1 MIRQFGS
8 QKVSADFVIKD
19 RLGGDITCNSGIGA
33 MRRSKPP
40 ELVLYEIKRGETG
53 STPLPPPLP
62 PGGLCQH
69 LYMYDFVTML
79 DYRPIMFLNQIIN
92 TTMI

>member
-53 STPLPPPLP
+53 STPLSPPPLLP
-62 PGGLCQH
+62 EVCVNTSICMLFDYVGL
-69 LYMYDFVTML
+69 
-79 DYRPIMFLNQIIN
+79 
-92 TTMI
+92 

>member
-53 STPLPPPLP
+53 STPLSPPPPPP
-62 PGGLCQH
+62 PGGLCQY
-69 LYMYDFVTML
+69 LYMYAF
-79 DYRPIMFLNQIIN
+79 
-92 TTMI
+92 

>member
-33 MRRSKPP
+33 MRTGAINGSKPP
-40 ELVLYEIKRGETG
+40 ELVLY
-53 STPLPPPLP
+53 
-62 PGGLCQH
+62 
-69 LYMYDFVTML
+69 
-79 DYRPIMFLNQIIN
+79 
-92 TTMI
+92 